1 LSLVDEGGIA
11 PAERRSWSTT
21 KASLL
26 DIKDPFGYEALV
38 LYVTTEVLLLDIK
51 DRFGYE
57 VLVLCV
63 ITEASLL
70 DIKDPFGYEAL
81 VLYVTKL
88 WCTSVVEW
96 KLMNISTLVPYIRGD

>member
-1 LSLVDEGGIA
+1 VAYILQRKCLSLVDEGEIA

-38 LYVTTEVLLLDIK
+38 LYVTTE
-51 DRFGYE
+51 
-57 VLVLCV
+57 
-63 ITEASLL
+63 ASSL

-88 WCTSVVEW
+88 WCTIVVEW
-96 KLMNISTLVPYIRGD
+96 MVMNISTLVPYVR